1 MIKIFGGCLLL
12 LAAYLTGLKIM
23 EPAAE
28 HIRFLEEGDLLYR
41 ILESEIRNAK
51 TPLPLLFGEL
61 SDRTS
66 TLWHNFFFELSI
78 TLSKNTEESFQTIY
92 ERLLKKTWKDKLSKE
107 EQKLFL
113 DAGRNLLSDDTY
125 YQKEEIKQ
133 LSIYLNKRISQMKT
147 EYTVKKKVV
156 LVSCLCI
163 GTLAVILLF

>member
-1 MIKIFGGCLLL
+1 M
-12 LAAYLTGLKIM
+12 
-23 EPAAE
+23 
-28 HIRFLEEGDLLYR
+28 
-41 ILESEIRNAK
+41 
-51 TPLPLLFGEL
+51 
-61 SDRTS
+61 
-66 TLWHNFFFELSI
+66 
-78 TLSKNTEESFQTIY
+78 
-92 ERLLKKTWKDKLSKE
+92 KKTWKDKLSKE